1 MENTHIFY
9 EVSIFPFANTR
20 LKRKISLSTRMHR
33 LNHDIDKIPP
43 EESAQHFWRGRWE
56 NTNYHE
62 CVLLNRLWFG
72 HGRYAS
78 FKHRIGLRENENCI
92 WGVIQTPQRVLNCRI
107 IESRVISEMLTKT
120 LFTGWTITSYLKM
133 QFLYDHMNM
142 YIYIYICMCIYM
154 YIYVYIYMYICIYT
168 YIYIHI

>member
-92 WGVIQTPQRVLNCRI
+92 
-107 IESRVISEMLTKT
+107 
-120 LFTGWTITSYLKM
+120 
-133 QFLYDHMNM
+133 
-142 YIYIYICMCIYM
+142 
-154 YIYVYIYMYICIYT
+154 
-168 YIYIHI
+168 